1 MIRRCA
7 RVIAATTYLSACA
20 ALGQEVGASG
30 SNRTDPIVEPQQPT
44 NTKNPSLR
52 PPTPPGNP
60 LWRIPIDSLS
70 DTRERPLF
78 SASRRRPP
86 PSPSPP
92 EPAMTNAAASAPAKP
107 ERPSLTLQ
115 GTVTGKPRDIALV
128 LDEVA
133 KSSVSLRVGEAVQG
147 WYLRSVNH
155 NAVTLGKDDRIVI
168 IALPAP
174 SASPLRGADLT
185 DLAPERP
192 NQPNGRGNAAPHSK
206 TGANWISRA
215 HVLY

>member
-1 MIRRCA
+1 MTRRCA
-7 RVIAATTYLSACA
+7 WVIAATTYLSACV
-20 ALGQEVGASG
+20 ALVQDAGASG
-30 SNRTDPIVEPQQPT
+30 SNRTDSILEPQPP
-44 NTKNPSLR
+44 NTENPSLR
-52 PPTPPGNP
+52 RAPPPGNP

-70 DTRERPLF
+70 ATRERPLF
-78 SASRRRPP
+78 SVSRRPP
-86 PSPSPP
+86 PPPSAPP
-92 EPAMTNAAASAPAKP
+92 APPATNAVSSAPTKP
-107 ERPSLTLQ
+107 ERPPLTLQ
-115 GTVTGKPRDIALV
+115 GTAIGKPRDIALV

-133 KSSVSLRVGEAVQG
+133 KSSVNLRVGEAVQG
-147 WYLRSVNH
+147 WYLRSVDH

-174 SASPLRGADLT
+174 SASPLKGADLT

-192 NQPNGRGNAAPHSK
+192 DQPNGRDNVGPRSK